1 MNTSDD
7 FPVAAGLEQGF
18 ADIRRRYIDLTDQEM
33 NKGRRIRDAVIEAV
47 CLLDSRVPG
56 FPHLIKG
63 EAFLAGSFGR
73 RTQAQP
79 LDDVDVFFPIEGSEL
94 RMLAPGLQPTPE
106 QLDAA
111 QSLAPTLGSQE
122 ILFTSDRWLD
132 SRSVLSS
139 FAQGLLHMVL
149 DVEDAGIKSRCGFVV
164 IDGVNVDIVP
174 VLVSDSPSGRRFH
187 LPGGSDTPHWRA
199 TNPKKDQLR
208 LTTENTARHFGKLLP
223 TVRAMK
229 AWNDHACD
237 GRLKSVHLEMLLT
250 EGVFSDVRI
259 DSVTSGV
266 FFALAH
272 LPEHL
277 SHRCADPTGLGDELD
292 VNLNEEDRKW
302 VIERAKLDTE
312 SALAA
317 NQLAQTDLERGCA
330 ELANVILIS
339 GAKAPQRVRPSR
351 PPRHDPNFGQPA
363 SARSGVVGVAPIS
376 AVPAAVKSGLQRA
389 PDQSRR
395 RPEYA

>member
-1 MNTSDD
+1 MKTSDD
-7 FPVAAGLEQGF
+7 FPVATGLEHSF
-18 ADIRRRYIDLTDQEM
+18 ADIRRQYIDLTDEEM
-33 NKGRRIRDAVIEAV
+33 DRGRRIRDAVIEAV
-47 CLLDSRVPG
+47 CLLDSRFPG
-56 FPHLIKG
+56 FPHLIEG

-79 LDDVDVFFPIEGSEL
+79 LDDVDIFFPIEGSEL

-106 QLDAA
+106 RLDAG

-122 ILFTSDRWLD
+122 SLFTSERWLD
-132 SRSVLSS
+132 SRLVLSC
-139 FAQGLLHMVL
+139 FGQGLFNTVL
-149 DVEDAGIKSRCGFVV
+149 DVEDAGIKARCGFVV
-164 IDGVNVDIVP
+164 IDGVNVDVVP
-174 VLVSDSPSGRRFH
+174 VLVSDSPSGKRFH
-187 LPGGSDTPHWRA
+187 LPGGLETPHWRA

-208 LTTENTARHFGKLLP
+208 LTTENTTRHFGKLLP

-229 AWNDHACD
+229 AWNDHACR

-250 EGVFSDVRI
+250 ESVFSGVQI
-259 DSVTSGV
+259 DSVISGV
-266 FFALAH
+266 LFALAH

-292 VNLNEEDRKW
+292 VNLNDEDRKW
-302 VIERAKLDTE
+302 VIERAQLDTQ

-317 NQLAQTDLERGCA
+317 NKLARTDLDRGCA
-330 ELANVILIS
+330 DLAEVILKS
-339 GAKAPQRVRPSR
+339 GAKAPQRDRPSR
-351 PPRHDPNFGQPA
+351 APRHDVDFGQPA
-363 SARSGVVGVAPIS
+363 STRAGVVGVAPSS
-376 AVPAAVKSGLQRA
+376 AVPAAVKSDLQRA